1 MEIFAT
7 TVFLYILVALCD
19 AVLPKEPP
27 VVFYIAGLYSTA
39 EGRGVL
45 PAVKLAVEHV
55 NTHLFDKRGFKLE
68 MCWEDT
74 KVCQCAFV
82 VIYIVLSSSYSKQP
96 IFRTIGTQI

>member
-1 MEIFAT
+1 MRVLTMEIFAAT
-7 TVFLYILVALCD
+7 ICVYILVALCD

-45 PAVKLAVEHV
+45 PAVKLAEQHV
-55 NTHLFDKRGFKLE
+55 NTHLFHERGIKLE

-74 KVCQCAFV
+74 KVCQ
-82 VIYIVLSSSYSKQP
+82 
-96 IFRTIGTQI
+96 